1 MTESSHPT
9 SSKTAQAEQ
18 QSSRMEAYYRFHA
31 KIYNATR
38 WSFLFGR
45 KPLLKHL
52 AQHYQPK
59 RILEIGCGTGQN
71 LLRLRQYFPQAHIV
85 GLDASETMLAVAQK
99 QLLKHD
105 AAAFKQLELLPMV
118 YNAPLSQQKM
128 ATFDLIVVSYTLSM
142 INPDWETVI
151 NSTTKDLSEHGVIAV
166 VDFHNSG
173 LMVFKRWM
181 GVNHVQMHGH
191 LYEKLVQTFHTE
203 HEQINKAYFGVWE
216 YMSFIGSLANKPP
229 A

>member
-1 MTESSHPT
+1 MTESSQLN
-9 SSKTAQAEQ
+9 KAATAQAAQ

-71 LLRLRQYFPQAHIV
+71 LLRLRQQFPQAHIV
-85 GLDASETMLAVAQK
+85 GLDASETMLAVARK

-105 AAAFKQLELLPMV
+105 TEAFKQLELLATV
-118 YNAPLSQQKM
+118 YDAPLSQQNI
-128 ATFDLIVVSYTLSM
+128 APFDLIVVSYTLSM
-142 INPDWETVI
+142 INPGWEEVV
-151 NSTTKDLSEHGVIAV
+151 NSTTKDLSENGVIAV
-166 VDFHNSG
+166 VDFHDSSLKG
-173 LMVFKRWM
+173 FKRWM
-181 GVNHVQMHGH
+181 AVNHVQMHGH
-191 LYEKLVQTFHTE
+191 LYNKLSQTFHTE
-203 HEQINKAYFGVWE
+203 HEQINKAYFGVWK
-216 YMSFIGSLANKPP
+216 YMSFIGSMAKQS
-229 A
+229 